1 MGDDSMGRMI
11 VRIAYGKLGLDL
23 EVPSNAE
30 VIVPRPSPGLLDP
43 RKSLQDALRDPTG
56 SLPLRDRVH
65 PYDKVVIVHTDLT
78 RATPN
83 ALILP
88 ILLEELEGAGV
99 LREDICLLNALGTHR
114 PQTPAELRG
123 MLGDFIVDNY
133 RCLQHDAWDDGNL
146 VPFGETSLGHPVR
159 LNRVFA
165 EATLGILTGFIEPHF
180 FAGFSGGP
188 KGVLPAIAGYESV
201 LSNHGREM
209 IAHPNATWG
218 VMVGNPIWE
227 EMREVALR
235 AGPTFLLNVAMNHRR
250 EITGVFA
257 GDVIEAHGAGCT
269 FVGEHA
275 LVPVGEPYDVV
286 ITTNSGYPQDQN
298 LYQAVKGVSA
308 AARVVRPGGAILLV
322 AACAD
327 GLPAHGGYAE
337 LLNRGGSPQGVLDL
351 LAQTGFH
358 AHDQW
363 TVQVQA
369 QVQLKADV
377 YLYSDGLSETDIRKA
392 LFTPIRDLTN
402 SLADLRNRYGPRTCI
417 LPEGPQTI
425 PTLIQGGFPT

>member
-1 MGDDSMGRMI
+1 MGKMI
-11 VRIAYGKLGLDL
+11 VRLAYGKLGLDL
-23 EVPSNAE
+23 EVPSDAD
-30 VIVPRPSPGLLDP
+30 VITPQLAPALPDP
-43 RKSLQDALRDPTG
+43 RQSLQDALRNPVG
-56 SLPLRDRVH
+56 SPALRDLVQPR
-65 PYDKVVIVHTDLT
+65 DKVVIVHTDLT

-83 ALILP
+83 LLILP
-88 ILLEELEGAGV
+88 VLLEELEGAGV
-99 LREDICLLNALGTHR
+99 QREDITLLNALGTHR

-146 VPFGETSLGHPVR
+146 VSFGETSLGHPVR
-159 LNRVFA
+159 LNRFFA
-165 EATLGILTGFIEPHF
+165 EASLGILTGFIEPHF

-188 KGVLPAIAGYESV
+188 KGILPAIAGYESV

-218 VMVGNPIWE
+218 VTVGNPIWE

-235 AGPTFLLNVAMNHRR
+235 ASPTFLLNVAMNHRR
-250 EITGVFA
+250 DVTGVFA
-257 GDVIEAHGAGCT
+257 GDVIEAHGVGCAY
-269 FVGEHA
+269 VGEHA
-275 LVPVGEPYDVV
+275 LVPIGQPYDVV
-286 ITTNSGYPQDQN
+286 VTTNSGYPQDQN
-298 LYQAVKGVSA
+298 LYQAVKGISA
-308 AARVVRPGGAILLV
+308 AARVVRMGGAILLV

-337 LLNRGGSPQGVLDL
+337 LLSRGGSPQGVLDL
-351 LAQTGFH
+351 LAQPGFH

-369 QVQLKADV
+369 QIQLKADV
-377 YLYSDGLSETDIRKA
+377 YLYSDGLSDNDIRQA
-392 LFTPIRDLTN
+392 LFTPIHDLKFLL
-402 SLADLRNRYGPRTCI
+402 SDLRHRYGPRICI

-425 PTLIQGGFPT
+425 PTLIPGGTSS

>member
-1 MGDDSMGRMI
+1 MAGDLMGEMI
-11 VRIAYGKLGLDL
+11 VRCAYGKLGLDL
-23 EVPSNAE
+23 ELPSDAD
-30 VIVPRPSPGLLDP
+30 VINPRHAPALGDP
-43 RKSLQDALRDPTG
+43 RQSLQDALRKPIG
-56 SLPLRDRVH
+56 SPPLCDRVH
-65 PYDKVVIVHTDLT
+65 PHDKVIIVHTDLT

-83 ALILP
+83 LLILP
-88 ILLEELEGAGV
+88 ALLDELENAGV
-99 LREDICLLNALGTHR
+99 RREDICLLNALGTHR

-146 VPFGETSLGHPVR
+146 VSFGETSRGHSVR
-159 LNRVFA
+159 LNRFFSDA
-165 EATLGILTGFIEPHF
+165 SLRILTGFIEPHF

-188 KGVLPAIAGYESV
+188 KGVLPAIAGFESV

-218 VMVGNPIWE
+218 VTVGNPIWE

-235 AGPTFLLNVAMNHRR
+235 TAPTFLLNVAMNHRR
-250 EITGVFA
+250 EITAVFA
-257 GDVIEAHGAGCT
+257 GDVIEAHRAGCSY
-269 FVGEHA
+269 VGEHA
-275 LVPVGEPYDVV
+275 LVPVGQPYDVV
-286 ITTNSGYPQDQN
+286 VTTNSGYPQDQN
-298 LYQAVKGVSA
+298 LYQAVKGISA
-308 AARVVRPGGAILLV
+308 AARVVRQGGAILLV

-351 LAQTGFH
+351 LNQPGFH

-363 TVQVQA
+363 TVQIQA
-369 QVQLKADV
+369 QIQLKADL
-377 YLYSDGLSETDIRKA
+377 YLYSDGLSDNDIRKA
-392 LFTPIRDLTN
+392 LFTPIRDLKS
-402 SLADLRNRYGPRTCI
+402 SLADLRYRYGSRTCI

-425 PTLIQGGFPT
+425 PTLIQGGITA